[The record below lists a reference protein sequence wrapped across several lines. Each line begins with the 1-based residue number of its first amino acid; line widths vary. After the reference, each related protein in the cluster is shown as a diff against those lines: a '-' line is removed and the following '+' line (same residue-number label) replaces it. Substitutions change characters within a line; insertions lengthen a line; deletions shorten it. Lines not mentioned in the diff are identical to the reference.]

1 MTASAPVP
9 RYMEQL
15 LEQLGW
21 NQGTRIPLANPD
33 NQALEN
39 LLIDRYNPSNSRNIG
54 LYHNTYYIYNIITN
68 CFQTK

>member
-21 NQGTRIPLANPD
+21 NQGTRIPLANPN
-33 NQALEN
+33 NQVLEN
-39 LLIDRYNPSNSRNIG
+39 LLIDRYTS
-54 LYHNTYYIYNIITN
+54 
-68 CFQTK
+68 